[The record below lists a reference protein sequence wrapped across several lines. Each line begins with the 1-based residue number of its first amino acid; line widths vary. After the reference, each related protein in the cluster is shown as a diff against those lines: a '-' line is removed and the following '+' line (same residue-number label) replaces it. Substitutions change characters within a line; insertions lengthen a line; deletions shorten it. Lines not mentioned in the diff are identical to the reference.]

1 MPQAERIMAEGVQQ
15 DTFLGL
21 SHEDEKFAKNLIAK
35 LALNSLSLPL
45 TVTRTLIQLG
55 HEPFPLSTGKTLICA
70 GRNAYFLPN
79 VFSYIGQ
86 LGKTRG
92 YSTLWTGLDSA
103 IVSLTVQ
110 GIASHRT
117 EQYLDEY
124 YQEVGGPRVNY
135 DKEEDALTDSE
146 SFRRVLRK
154 GVRDSI
160 IRIVAVT
167 AARPFTVCFIRQIA
181 QIIGNETKYTTCAQ
195 ALSVIGKQE
204 GPAGLFSGLAPQ
216 IVGELLVIWGVHVFT
231 YAVQRVILR
240 TEIGD
245 TKQTDESKA
254 KAAKD
259 VHKFIHTAVPFL
271 VNSFGY
277 PYSVVS
283 SVMAVAGSGLAV
295 SFLPYSPSFG
305 NWHNAW
311 DYLHPVGLK
320 RGNRLF
326 LREQVGAVTVG
337 ADQQLYASNS
347 YFA

>member
-1 MPQAERIMAEGVQQ
+1 MAEGVQQ
-15 DTFLGL
+15 DTLFGL
-21 SHEDEKFAKNLIAK
+21 SPEEEKFGKALIAK
-35 LALNSLSLPL
+35 LALSSLSLPL
-45 TVTRTLIQLG
+45 TVTRTLVQLG

-70 GRNAYFLPN
+70 GRNSYFLPN
-79 VFSYIGQ
+79 MFSYMNQ
-86 LGKTRG
+86 LSKSRG
-92 YSTLWTGLDSA
+92 LSTLWTGLDSA
-103 IVSLTVQ
+103 IVMLAVQ

-117 EQYLDEY
+117 EQYIDEY
-124 YQEVGGPRVNY
+124 YPNIGGPLLNA

-154 GVRDSI
+154 GVRDSV
-160 IRIVAVT
+160 IRVVAVT
-167 AARPFTVCFIRQIA
+167 AARPFTVCFIRQVA

-204 GPAGLFSGLAPQ
+204 GPGGLFSGLAPQ
-216 IVGELLVIWGVHVFT
+216 ILGELLVIWGVHLVT
-231 YAVQRVILR
+231 YGIQRAILR
-240 TEIGD
+240 TEVGD
-245 TKQTDESKA
+245 TKQKDESKA

-259 VHKFIHTAVPFL
+259 VHKFIHTAVPFV

-295 SFLPYSPSFG
+295 SFLPYSPSFL
-305 NWHNAW
+305 NWQNAW
-311 DYLHPVGLK
+311 DYLHPAGLK